1 MSDKIKLTVRLTPK
15 QHTHLKK
22 QAELCGMKME
32 PLMRKLIMGK
42 AVEARPPDVYYKIL
56 KEMNAIGCNVNQI
69 ARIANAERHI
79 KSSDINRVAK
89 MVDELTGVVRE
100 WHP

>member
-1 MSDKIKLTVRLTPK
+1 
-15 QHTHLKK
+15 
-22 QAELCGMKME
+22 
-32 PLMRKLIMGK
+32 MRKLIMGK